1 MQFILRNNRIS
12 STLLSRSLLS
22 SSSISRA
29 MDPSELEKEIGI
41 TEFTNQAKGFKGIHK
56 QRFSDFV
63 VREVDINGN
72 IVYLKELSG
81 SELEKKYFNTNSNTN
96 NTNNINDD
104 VATSLSLN
112 ALELANNTCLQLK
125 SLLSEYDDTVASKLM
140 SYIESCI
147 NKSDDCE
154 DSFTAFSCANKELR
168 TEMHKCIRN
177 NVGQYI
183 ETDTITINDI
193 QHLRLYAKHKLKKST
208 GSSYGD
214 SSLIKRDKQQWP
226 KELGD
231 YLQFTLLKENI
242 DTMSA
247 CNILGKTFRL
257 KPNNIGYNGTKD
269 KRAVTTQ
276 KITVYRRR
284 PSEIE
289 RMNKFKYPPIIR
301 VGDFEYV
308 KEEAKLGKHA
318 GNHFEIV
325 LRAIDQTDEI
335 IGHACNQLLQ
345 YGFINYF
352 GLQRF
357 GKGGTKSH
365 IIGKALYLSEWKMA
379 CDMLFTT
386 VPSDRQEIQDVKKLY
401 HSNDYKQA
409 LKIIPS
415 SLHSEKTVLE
425 ALVKDPKNYY
435 AAYNR
440 IVKNNRLICIHAY
453 QSYVWNI
460 VVSERVKIYG
470 MNCVVGDLVSLN
482 NNDADKEE
490 FNIHVLTQNDIDLN
504 TYKMSDV
511 VLPVPGYDI
520 ILPSHSIRDIY
531 TKVLEKDGLSFD
543 HFSKCDVNYRSKG
556 TYRYIVQYP
565 KSFEYSI
572 SSYDDPNDEINS
584 TELTK
589 MRQDNNDARKD
600 IASIDKVNGRR
611 AVTLK
616 FTLMPGI
623 YATML
628 LREITKEST
637 ETEYLMKLTLEEN
650 SKQKR
655 ELEEENNIESSSKRS
670 KN

>member
-1 MQFILRNNRIS
+1 
-12 STLLSRSLLS
+12 
-22 SSSISRA
+22 

-41 TEFTNQAKGFKGIHK
+41 TEFTNTAKGFKGIHK

-63 VREVDINGN
+63 VREVDIYGN

-81 SELEKKYFNTNSNTN
+81 HELESKYFNTN
-96 NTNNINDD
+96 INDN
-104 VATSLSLN
+104 VIISSSSSN
-112 ALELANNTCLQLK
+112 ALELANTTCSQLK
-125 SLLSEYDDTVASKLM
+125 TYLSDTISIDETLVTKLIN
-140 SYIESCI
+140 YIESCI
-147 NKSDDCE
+147 NRSDDCE
-154 DSFTAFSCANKELR
+154 DSFTAFSCANKESR

-183 ETDTITINDI
+183 ETDTIIINDI

-208 GSSYGD
+208 GSTYGD

-276 KITVYRRR
+276 KVTVYRRR

-289 RMNKFKYPPIIR
+289 RMNKFKHPPTIR

-308 KEEAKLGKHA
+308 KDEAKLGQHT

-335 IGHACNQLLQ
+335 IEHACNQLLQ

-379 CDMLFTT
+379 CDMLFTI

-401 HSNDYKQA
+401 HSHDYKEA

-425 ALVKDPKNYY
+425 SLVKEPKNYY
-435 AAYNR
+435 SAYNR

-460 VVSERVKIYG
+460 VVSERIRLYG
-470 MNCVVGDLVSLN
+470 MNCIVGDLVSLDDN
-482 NNDADKEE
+482 NVDNDE
-490 FNIHVLTQNDIDLN
+490 FNIRVLTQNDIDLN
-504 TYKMSDV
+504 TYKMSNV
-511 VLPVPGYDI
+511 VLPVPGYDV
-520 ILPSHSIRDIY
+520 ILPSNSIKDIY
-531 TKVLEKDGLSFD
+531 TKVLEKDGLSFE
-543 HFSKCDVNYRSKG
+543 HFSKCDGNYRSKG
-556 TYRYIVQYP
+556 TYRYIIQYP

-572 SSYDDPNDEINS
+572 SSYNNPDDEINF

-589 MRQDNNDARKD
+589 MRQNSNDILKGAND
-600 IASIDKVNGRR
+600 TLIDKFNGRR

-637 ETEYLMKLTLEEN
+637 ETEYLMKLTSEES

-655 ELEEENNIESSSKRS
+655 ELEEENIQSSSKRS